1 MIRET
6 LTLSALIAAVLLVRA
21 VFKNRVP
28 KRMIYALW
36 LVVLLK
42 LCLPGTLFS
51 LPVLPAEQTAA
62 PVQRAEFPA
71 QTAPVTQ
78 PPAQA
83 VQPQT
88 PAQPV
93 TQEPANPAA
102 KPLTATQIF
111 RIIWFSGS
119 ALLGLWRICMRKDGQ
134 TARYDAATHLRHL
147 DPLWSFCRT
156 AAVVAYWWNPL
167 VWLAAIVSKRD
178 AELACD
184 EAVAAGLLDSERIAY
199 ARAILAQA
207 PRRGAALSLAGP
219 PVKERI
225 LFLTKKQRTSVLCV
239 VLALILVLSATGCSF
254 AELTRQK
261 SGEITLPE
269 AAGETDPSADAA
281 AEPAARQ
288 EGPVQDQPQ
297 LLHNDGTYDPSQPLQ
312 AWELARADGV
322 QTGMTQA
329 QVAHQFRRGLL
340 CDGLYAVEERDASH
354 THCRRH
360 FLEVDLPTAHVLQH
374 ILLHVAH

>member
-42 LCLPGTLFS
+42 LCMPGSLFS

-93 TQEPANPAA
+93 TQEPENPAA

-119 ALLGLWRICMRKDGQ
+119 ACSASGCL
-134 TARYDAATHLRHL
+134 ARGWSLRSGCAKAGNSSEDTEKPVFTSQAA
-147 DPLWSFCRT
+147 S
-156 AAVVAYWWNPL
+156 
-167 VWLAAIVSKRD
+167 
-178 AELACD
+178 
-184 EAVAAGLLDSERIAY
+184 
-199 ARAILAQA
+199 
-207 PRRGAALSLAGP
+207 RR
-219 PVKERI
+219 
-225 LFLTKKQRTSVLCV
+225 
-239 VLALILVLSATGCSF
+239 
-254 AELTRQK
+254 
-261 SGEITLPE
+261 
-269 AAGETDPSADAA
+269 
-281 AEPAARQ
+281 PA
-288 EGPVQDQPQ
+288 
-297 LLHNDGTYDPSQPLQ
+297 LQ
-312 AWELARADGV
+312 ASSRP
-322 QTGMTQA
+322 
-329 QVAHQFRRGLL
+329 
-340 CDGLYAVEERDASH
+340 S
-354 THCRRH
+354 
-360 FLEVDLPTAHVLQH
+360 
-374 ILLHVAH
+374 I